1 MVTRPRVVIIGGG
14 FAGIEAA
21 KVLRRAPVDIVLI
34 DRTNHHVFQPLLYQ
48 VATGS
53 LAPSD
58 IAVPI
63 RWMLRKQ
70 KNTRVTLGAVTS
82 IDVATQSVEIDG
94 GATRE
99 PFDFL
104 IVAGGAR
111 HAYFGHDEWEAEAPG
126 LKSLGDALEIR
137 DRFLLSF
144 ERAELA
150 TGEAEREAW
159 QTIVI
164 VGGGPTGVELAGIMA
179 TIARTALVED
189 FRRIDTTGTRVVL
202 VEGGTRLLPALS
214 ENLSARAKKDLEGM
228 GVEVRLNA
236 LVTEVGE
243 FGVKIGAEQ
252 LAARTVFWAAGNRA
266 SELSTS
272 LGAPLDRQ
280 RRVMVEP
287 DLSLPGMPNVFVIGD
302 QATVTSE
309 GRLVPGVA
317 PAAMQMG
324 RAAARNILH
333 TIRRQPRRPF
343 HYFNKGDLAT
353 IGRYRAVAAFGR
365 LEVTGVPAWFL
376 WLFVHIM
383 YLAGFRNRI
392 SVLLQWG
399 YAYFTYQ
406 RGSRLIREGARS
418 ASEMTDHAQSMAGR

>member
-1 MVTRPRVVIIGGG
+1 VVIIGGG

>member
-1 MVTRPRVVIIGGG
+1 VVTRPRVVIIGGG
-14 FAGIEAA
+14 FAGVEAA
-21 KVLRRAPVDIVLI
+21 KALRRAPLDVVLI

-53 LAPSD
+53 LAPTD

-70 KNTRVTLGAVTS
+70 KNTRVILGEVSA
-82 IDVATQSVEIDG
+82 IDVAGRSVEVDG
-94 GATRE
+94 GAMRE

-111 HAYFGHDEWEAEAPG
+111 HAYFGHGEWEADAPG
-126 LKSLGDALEIR
+126 LKSIADAMEIR
-137 DRFLLSF
+137 DRFLVAF
-144 ERAELA
+144 ERAEMA
-150 TGEAEREAW
+150 ESDAERAAW
-159 QTIVI
+159 QTMVI

-179 TIARTALVED
+179 SIAKTALVED
-189 FRRIDTTGTRVVL
+189 FRRIDTTATRVVL
-202 VEGGTRLLPALS
+202 VEGGGRLLPALS
-214 ENLSARAKKDLEGM
+214 EHLSERAKRDLEKM
-228 GVEVRLNA
+228 GVEVRLDT
-236 LVTEVGE
+236 LVTEVNSS
-243 FGVKIGAEQ
+243 GVRIGTEQ
-252 LAARTVFWAAGNRA
+252 LAARTVFWAAGNQA
-266 SELSTS
+266 SELSAS
-272 LGAPLDRQ
+272 LSAPLDRQ
-280 RRVMVEP
+280 RRVHVEP
-287 DLSLPGMPNVFVIGD
+287 DLSLPGMPNVFVVGD
-302 QATVTSE
+302 QAAVVSA
-309 GRLVPGVA
+309 GRPVPAVA

-324 RAAARNILH
+324 RAAAKNILH

-353 IGRYRAVAAFGR
+353 IGRYSAVAAFGK
-365 LEVTGVPAWFL
+365 LEVTGALAWFL

-406 RGSRLIREGARS
+406 RGARLIRDGVRG
-418 ASEMTDHAQSMAGR
+418 D